1 MLKRFRVVLS
11 FGIAVVICLILSGCE
26 STSTTGGTMSGAT
39 ATASSLGTPGSYNCL
54 HGSITASGSTALA
67 PLVKAIALK
76 YESNCSGATISVN
89 LGGSKTGLANVEAG
103 SVDIG
108 DSDIPAASN
117 QADLVDHQ
125 VAVVIFGII
134 VNKDVTIT
142 NITTAQLKQIY
153 SGQVQNWSALG
164 GPNLPIIVVSRPAS
178 SGTRTTFQ
186 KYVLGGTEIVSG
198 SASLTSDTTGTII
211 TEVGQTNGAIAYT
224 ATGPLQGKSNVTLL
238 SIDGVAPTTANT
250 ESNRYKFWNIEH
262 MYTKGQPKPLAQALI
277 DYMASSDAKTIE
289 ARQQFVSM
297 TDMSPDAITAHNAMS

>member
-11 FGIAVVICLILSGCE
+11 FGVAVVISLIISACG
-26 STSTTGGTMSGAT
+26 STSTAGGTTSAAT
-39 ATASSLGTPGSYNCL
+39 ATPRTLGTPGSYNCL
-54 HGSITASGSTALA
+54 QGSITASGSTALA
-67 PLVKAIALK
+67 PLVKAIALE
-76 YESNCSGATISVN
+76 YESHCSGATISVK
-89 LGGSKTGLANVEAG
+89 LGGSQTGLANVEAD

-117 QADLVDHQ
+117 QSDLVDHQ
-125 VAVVIFGII
+125 VAVVIFGVI
-134 VNKDVTIT
+134 VNKDVTLT
-142 NITTAQLKQIY
+142 NLTTAQLKQIY

-164 GPNLPIIVVSRPAS
+164 GPNLPIVVVSRPAN

-186 KYVLGGTEIVSG
+186 KYVLGGSEIVSG
-198 SASLTSDTTGTII
+198 PSSLTSDTTGTVVS
-211 TEVGQTNGAIAYT
+211 EVGQTNGAIAY
-224 ATGPLQGKSNVTLL
+224 AAIGPVQGNSNVTLL

-262 MYTKGQPKPLAQALI
+262 MYTKGQSKSLAQALI

-289 ARQQFVSM
+289 ARQQFVST